1 MGTRETWPPED
12 QLAWTPRQREVLA
25 LIARG
30 HTNGEIADR
39 LGVSLEGAK
48 WHVREIM
55 SKLNIDRRE
64 HAAEY
69 WRSRRG
75 RLAGLRSL
83 ALPMAPFGTA
93 AAVTGIA
100 VGTAVMVA
108 ALVIILNSGGET
120 PPTVVLGEEATAT
133 RTPVATTTWT
143 TTPTDPAGPTATA
156 TREGV
161 EALEVVEMT
170 TPPAGAVL
178 WTYQPAREGSLFDI
192 TRHTWLADGTVDS
205 QRVFGHAGG
214 NERDSVLTGVAGAP
228 DGSVIY
234 AALCEPADCGLLVFE
249 LIEGMETT
257 FYESRDGGDT
267 WQELG
272 SRPGKWVTWGYAAGT
287 AVTRPFHDS
296 GELLELPTLGPATS
310 LWTSNAGGL
319 SRVEFQGDV
328 VWLDSSPPG
337 LVLVPS
343 EPELLFELPN
353 SENLELEQF
362 VEGPSGTFALG
373 WTEPGGPRRSFVAH
387 GEGVAPTTIF
397 ELPGIQVTNF
407 VRFVDETTV
416 LANVSHPGA
425 DDCPDPQGYAQ
436 PALIDLEAGT
446 ISFLDIPAIYDGGAC
461 PFWINVAI
469 GFSEAP

>member
-30 HTNGEIADR
+30 HTNGEIAER

-64 HAAEY
+64 QAAEY
-69 WRSRRG
+69 WRTRRS
-75 RLAGLRSL
+75 RLAGMRSL
-83 ALPMAPFGTA
+83 TLPIVQLGTA
-93 AAVTGIA
+93 AAVAGIA
-100 VGTAVMVA
+100 VGVAAVVA
-108 ALVIILNSGGET
+108 ALVVILNSGGDT
-120 PPTVVLGEEATAT
+120 PSPGVPGDDATAT

-143 TTPTDPAGPTATA
+143 TTPTDPAAPTATP

-161 EALEVVEMT
+161 EALEVIEMT
-170 TPPAGAVL
+170 SPPPGAML

-214 NERDSVLTGVAGAP
+214 TERESVLTGVAGAP

-234 AALCEPADCGLLVFE
+234 AALCEPADCGMLVFE

-257 FYESRDGGDT
+257 FYESGDGGDT

-272 SRPGKWVTWGYAAGT
+272 SRPGKWGIWEYAAGT

-296 GELLELPTLGPATS
+296 VELLELPSLEPATAY
-310 LWTSNAGGL
+310 WTSNAGEL
-319 SRVEFQGDV
+319 RRVEFQGEIA
-328 VWLDSSPPG
+328 WLDSAPPG
-337 LVLVPS
+337 LVFGPGDPALQ
-343 EPELLFELPN
+343 LELPGTGDR
-353 SENLELEQF
+353 ELEHF
-362 VEGPSGTFALG
+362 VEGPVSTFALG
-373 WTEPGGPRRSFVAH
+373 WTEPGAPRRSFVAVGQ
-387 GEGVAPTTIF
+387 GETATAIF
-397 ELPGIQVTNF
+397 ELQDIQVTNF
-407 VRFVDETTV
+407 VRFIDEGTV
-416 LANVSHPGA
+416 LASISHPGA
-425 DDCPDPQGYAQ
+425 DGCPNAQGYAQ
-436 PALIDLEAGT
+436 PALLDLDAGT
-446 ISFLDIPAIYDGGAC
+446 ISFLDVPVIYDGGDC

-469 GFSEAP
+469 GYTAP